1 MHKTLIALLFTATLP
16 ALAMAMPAD
25 GQRMNGAQYQGGHH
39 QEGQRQGGYQHGKH
53 AGGAMFK
60 DLDLTREQ
68 RQQVGKLMGE
78 QMHERRAITQ
88 RYLDKLPAAEQKAMQ
103 DEREA
108 AKSKTH
114 SEIRALLTP
123 EQQKAFDEHQKAM
136 QERRAERAEFEAWK
150 AQKAD
155 KAKAE

>member
-16 ALAMAMPAD
+16 AMAMAMPEE
-25 GQRMNGAQYQGGHH
+25 GQRSNGAHHQNGHH
-39 QEGQRQGGYQHGKH
+39 QGSNQHGKH
-53 AGGAMFK
+53 AGGSMFK

-68 RQQVGKLMGE
+68 RQQIGKLMGE
-78 QMHERRAITQ
+78 QMHNRRAITQ

-103 DEREA
+103 AEHA
-108 AKSKTH
+108 TAKSKTH

-123 EQQKAFDEHQKAM
+123 EQQTAFDQRQKKM

-155 KAKAE
+155 KAKPQ

>member
-1 MHKTLIALLFTATLP
+1 MHKTLIALLLTATLP
-16 ALAMAMPAD
+16 AMAMAMPAD
-25 GQRMNGAQYQGGHH
+25 GQRSSSAHH
-39 QEGQRQGGYQHGKH
+39 QGGYHQGSYHHGKH

-68 RQQVGKLMGE
+68 RQQIGKLMGA

-103 DEREA
+103 AEREA
-108 AKSKTH
+108 ARSKTH
-114 SEIRALLTP
+114 SEIRALLTA
-123 EQQKAFDEHQKAM
+123 EQQKAFDERQKKM